1 MLRIIS
7 IYSDRGRFYVDR
19 EIIKSFLRNVLI
31 EWQKDELII
40 WSKRRVCGGR
50 FYDNLWTRPQ
60 RYHTWH
66 ILDYVLYFNNIYIV
80 CAVWESRPVVIDVGS
95 VEMAAF
101 IKFPEFHWVVGV
113 ELLSLSCCR
122 WVAVYH
128 YIAERMKTC
137 VRCRTRGTH
146 PSFHSVNIILL
157 VAYKIYYDLLLTNES
172 LSASPVFTLPLS
184 HIKECLPSLLATI

>member
-101 IKFPEFHWVVGV
+101 IKLPEFHWIVVV
-113 ELLSLSCCR
+113 ELLSLSCRLSLHR
-122 WVAVYH
+122 WTD
-128 YIAERMKTC
+128 ED
-137 VRCRTRGTH
+137 VR
-146 PSFHSVNIILL
+146 
-157 VAYKIYYDLLLTNES
+157 
-172 LSASPVFTLPLS
+172 PLS
-184 HIKECLPSLLATI
+184 NQRDTSLFSFSQHHFARNK